1 MRGCTTLPHYL
12 ATDLCGFRLRSP
24 ALGGFVFPILASV
37 PIASGDTVIEIFDKD
52 FLDNSKFICIFAAE
66 TPIINKYLNIMTLQQ
81 LEYIVAVDKY
91 RHFVR
96 AAESCGVTQSTL
108 SSLIRKLEDELDIVI
123 FDRNAHP
130 VVPTMAGQQ
139 VLDQAKVVLFNS
151 KQLMEMSL
159 TERKKAEG
167 DIRLGLTPTIV
178 PYILPEMF
186 AYLNAHYPDVHIY
199 AQELHRDTIIEKL
212 KKAEL
217 DVAIMSFVN
226 KEENLLEIPLYHEQF
241 VAYVSPQDPL
251 YEQSEICSQDM
262 PADRLWALKQEISF
276 QQQIPYF
283 CNQEIKHSSFFE
295 SGCTSVLVR
304 IVDSNGG
311 FTVLP
316 KLHIGLLR
324 ESMQRNIRPLVNPVP
339 TRDVALFVR
348 KDYVREGMLNILA
361 EAVKAIIP
369 EEMLDERLLKYKI
382 RL

>member
-12 ATDLCGFRLRSP
+12 AVHLCGFRLRSP
-24 ALGGFVFPILASV
+24 ALDGFVFSMQASV
-37 PIASGDTVIEIFDKD
+37 PIASDNTVIEIFDNN

-217 DVAIMSFVN
+217 DVSVSYVKEFYQNIVIPL
-226 KEENLLEIPLYHEQF
+226 KEELALFRSAVQIISACPRYPDCPVLRELNFPDQ
-241 VAYVSPQDPL
+241 P
-251 YEQSEICSQDM
+251 
-262 PADRLWALKQEISF
+262 PA
-276 QQQIPYF
+276 
-283 CNQEIKHSSFFE
+283 HSS
-295 SGCTSVLVR
+295 
-304 IVDSNGG
+304 
-311 FTVLP
+311 
-316 KLHIGLLR
+316 
-324 ESMQRNIRPLVNPVP
+324 NP
-339 TRDVALFVR
+339 
-348 KDYVREGMLNILA
+348 
-361 EAVKAIIP
+361 
-369 EEMLDERLLKYKI
+369 
-382 RL
+382 